1 MCSFFETLM
10 KANDLVTVARA
21 RGNVNQVSKA
31 LGLQSAALEAY
42 TWSLNHRAE
51 VEAEHAAELAANTP
65 DMVQGELL

>member
-1 MCSFFETLM
+1 MCSFFDTLM

-42 TWSLNHRAE
+42 TWSLNHKAE
-51 VEAEHAAELAANTP
+51 LAAELAADKPN
-65 DMVQGELL
+65 MVQGELL